1 MVPPAQAPD
10 AGGADPD
17 EALVDRATRGEQEA
31 IRLLVEKYE
40 RRVIGLAWGLVGNR
54 SDAEDVA
61 QDVFLRAFRSLH
73 TFKGRSRFRTWLFQI
88 AINTSR
94 TFRRS
99 REARPEE
106 AAGGAIDFDMTTADG
121 SLERVIV
128 TRDRIRR
135 ALATLPRE
143 LREAVV
149 LRDVNGLDYREIAE
163 ALGVPIGTVESR
175 IFRGRARLRQ
185 ALEERDDRRT
195 TDAAR

>member
-17 EALVDRATRGEQEA
+17 EALVDRAKRGEQDA

-40 RRVIGLAWGLVGNR
+40 RRVIGLVWGLAGNR

-61 QDVFLRAFRSLH
+61 QEVFLRAFRSLH

-88 AINTSR
+88 AINAAR

-99 REARPEE
+99 REARPED
-106 AAGGAIDFDMTTADG
+106 ATGGAIDFDRTAADG
-121 SLERVIV
+121 SLERVV
-128 TRDRIRR
+128 LARDQIHR
-135 ALATLPRE
+135 ALATLPPE

-163 ALGVPIGTVESR
+163 ALGVPMGTVESR
-175 IFRGRARLRQ
+175 IFRGRTRLRQ
-185 ALEERDDRRT
+185 VIDGT
-195 TDAAR
+195 